1 MHVSVLPT
9 PSASLISRLNE
20 HSHDLNAG
28 GELFMVVT
36 FMAATCAA
44 GSEILLTLRAGI
56 SRRSLS
62 STTCRRNA
70 EGACLRRC
78 ATIR

>member
-1 MHVSVLPT
+1 MIMCVSVLPT

-36 FMAATCAA
+36 LMASTCAA
-44 GSEILLTLRAGI
+44 
-56 SRRSLS
+56 
-62 STTCRRNA
+62 
-70 EGACLRRC
+70 
-78 ATIR
+78 